1 MEKFIHSTSR
11 KVSKIKKKKF
21 ERVIDVAI
29 TPSNLSF
36 FNVQKNFT
44 DSLHLLFQLTYK
56 YETNFQPFSSTY
68 I

>member
-1 MEKFIHSTSR
+1 MQYF
-11 KVSKIKKKKF
+11 VLNKINQKKKF

-44 DSLHLLFQLTYK
+44 DSLHLLFKLKKFFFPLYVTIKQA
-56 YETNFQPFSSTY
+56 S
-68 I
+68 

>member
-11 KVSKIKKKKF
+11 KASKIKKKKF

-36 FNVQKNFT
+36 FNAQKNFT
-44 DSLHLLFQLTYK
+44 DSLHLLFQLTNIICPTSKSY
-56 YETNFQPFSSTY
+56 TL
-68 I
+68 